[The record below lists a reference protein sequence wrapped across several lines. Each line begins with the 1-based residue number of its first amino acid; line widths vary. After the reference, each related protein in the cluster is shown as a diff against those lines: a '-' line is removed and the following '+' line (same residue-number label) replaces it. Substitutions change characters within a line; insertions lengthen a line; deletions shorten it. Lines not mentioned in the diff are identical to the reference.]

1 MIMNKKYYKL
11 LMVYKQI
18 IDLDME
24 NKNLPNL

>member
-18 IDLDME
+18 IDLDMVS
-24 NKNLPNL
+24 KNLQNL